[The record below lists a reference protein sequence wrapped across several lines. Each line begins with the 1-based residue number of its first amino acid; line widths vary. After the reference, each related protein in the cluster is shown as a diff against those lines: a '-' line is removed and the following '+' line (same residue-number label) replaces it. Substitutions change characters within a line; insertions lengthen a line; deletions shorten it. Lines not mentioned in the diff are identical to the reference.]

1 MKEINRILC
10 CCMTGMGSSFLV
22 AMNVKKVM
30 ESLGMEDVLV
40 DHAGTYDAGP
50 GAADLFVCSA
60 DIYEECSRAGDAI
73 PLEHL
78 TDYEEVETKIKA
90 YLNS

>member
-1 MKEINRILC
+1 MKEINSILC

-40 DHAGTYDAGP
+40 EHAGTY
-50 GAADLFVCSA
+50 VCSA
-60 DIYEECSRAGDAI
+60 DIYEECARAGDAI

-78 TDYEEVETKIKA
+78 TDYEEIETKIKA